1 MPRVKHG
8 CSGGK
13 VAEEADGRGRV
24 WLQEADHEDVAG
36 LGAVAA
42 RAEELQQVVELAVD
56 VATDGDRARNRLDG
70 ALLEHDL
77 LHVAAQRLEVRFAE
91 ELALLHVL
99 HEFVQHRVEEGR
111 LRQGMR
117 QLA

>member
-1 MPRVKHG
+1 MHVLHAG
-8 CSGGK
+8 GSGGG
-13 VAEEADGRGRV
+13 AGAH
-24 WLQEADHEDVAG
+24 HEDVAG
-36 LGAVAA
+36 LWALAAGAEQLEQVM
-42 RAEELQQVVELAVD
+42 ELPVD
-56 VATDGDRARNRLDG
+56 VPADRHWAGHRVHC